1 MLSSLPGRAQSPV
14 NLPRGAHPGA
24 VLLSPKGSSG
34 NLQSLGT
41 NPTSPVQQ
49 PSFLSDILNQQ
60 QFSLDP
66 QLHLRDDLGRPSNIV
81 SPLSNSAM
89 NPSASN
95 GSTFLD
101 TFSRPTSSMAMN
113 HQPLPLQHSNS
124 NANVMVN
131 FTNDVN
137 QLCNW
142 MSMLTPSQQNTV
154 MDNLLSSLNE
164 EVLHSTKLKLD
175 SLVHSGYISPTLG
188 PIASPIPNKTQ
199 AQLHQAENPQPLNLD
214 SVLNGDNIYRQW
226 SPLPQ
231 NTANPMQQPM
241 YDYLTEIQRPRS
253 ADPYNAF
260 KKSGL
265 SSAHG
270 NNTNSNN
277 NGNNNSFTNNSN
289 CNSTGNSNVPNNFN
303 GSTAFA
309 TTTVGSTSMS
319 NSNSTN
325 SASGRKTVSQN
336 QHQTQY
342 LNRSQSPTNIKANVF
357 NKPSLTS
364 SSSNS
369 GNALTIINSASSTT
383 SNSNSTNNSMNAKGL
398 CDPKLLKNVPAW
410 LKSLRLHKY
419 SEALGT
425 KPWFEL
431 IYLDDEALENLGVGA
446 LGARRKLLKAFSIV
460 REYKA
465 NDLIDSSAF

>member
-1 MLSSLPGRAQSPV
+1 M
-14 NLPRGAHPGA
+14 
-24 VLLSPKGSSG
+24 
-34 NLQSLGT
+34 
-41 NPTSPVQQ
+41 NPT
-49 PSFLSDILNQQ
+49 
-60 QFSLDP
+60 
-66 QLHLRDDLGRPSNIV
+66 
-81 SPLSNSAM
+81 
-89 NPSASN
+89 ASN

-101 TFSRPTSSMAMN
+101 TFSRPTSSMAIN

-142 MSMLTPSQQNTV
+142 ISMLTPSQQNTV

-175 SLVHSGYISPTLG
+175 SLVHSGYISPQLG
-188 PIASPIPNKTQ
+188 PIASPIPNKVQ
-199 AQLHQAENPQPLNLD
+199 SQVHQAENPQPLNLD

-231 NTANPMQQPM
+231 NTASPMQQPM
-241 YDYLTEIQRPRS
+241 YDYLADIPRPRS

-260 KKSGL
+260 KKGGL
-265 SSAHG
+265 SSG
-270 NNTNSNN
+270 NANNNSNN
-277 NGNNNSFTNNSN
+277 GNAISNLNSSNPFGTNTVS
-289 CNSTGNSNVPNNFN
+289 STN
-303 GSTAFA
+303 
-309 TTTVGSTSMS
+309 MS
-319 NSNSTN
+319 NSNSSS
-325 SASGRKTVSQN
+325 SATGRKNMNQN
-336 QHQTQY
+336 QHQNQY
-342 LNRSQSPTNIKANVF
+342 LNRPQSPTNIKANVF
-357 NKPSLTS
+357 NKTSLAT

-369 GNALTIINSASSTT
+369 GNALTTVNSASSTT
-383 SNSNSTNNSMNAKGL
+383 SNSNCTNNSMNAKGL

-419 SEALGT
+419 SEALGS

-431 IYLDDEALENLGVGA
+431 IYLDDEALENMGVSA

-465 NDLIDSSAF
+465 NDMIDSSAF

>member
-1 MLSSLPGRAQSPV
+1 MSSQNMLSSLPGRTQSPV

-24 VLLSPKGSSG
+24 VLLSPKGSSA
-34 NLQSLGT
+34 NLQALGT
-41 NPTSPVQQ
+41 NPTSPSQQ
-49 PSFLSDILNQQ
+49 PLFLNDLLNQQ
-60 QFSLDP
+60 QFSLDS
-66 QLHLRDDLGRPSNIV
+66 QLHLRDDLGRPSNMV
-81 SPLSNSAM
+81 SPSSNSAM
-89 NPSASN
+89 NPTASN

-101 TFSRPTSSMAMN
+101 TFSRPTSSMAIN

-142 MSMLTPSQQNTV
+142 ISMLTPSQQNTV

-175 SLVHSGYISPTLG
+175 SLVHSGYISPQLG
-188 PIASPIPNKTQ
+188 PIASPIPNKVQ
-199 AQLHQAENPQPLNLD
+199 SQVHQAENPQPLNLD

-231 NTANPMQQPM
+231 NTASPMQQPM
-241 YDYLTEIQRPRS
+241 YDYLADIPRPRS

-260 KKSGL
+260 KKGGL
-265 SSAHG
+265 SSG
-270 NNTNSNN
+270 NANNNSNN
-277 NGNNNSFTNNSN
+277 GNAISNLNSSNPFGTNTVS
-289 CNSTGNSNVPNNFN
+289 STN
-303 GSTAFA
+303 
-309 TTTVGSTSMS
+309 MS
-319 NSNSTN
+319 NSNSSS
-325 SASGRKTVSQN
+325 SATGRKNMNQN
-336 QHQTQY
+336 QHQNQY
-342 LNRSQSPTNIKANVF
+342 LNRPQSPTNIKANVF
-357 NKPSLTS
+357 NKTSLAT

-369 GNALTIINSASSTT
+369 GNALTTVNSASSTT
-383 SNSNSTNNSMNAKGL
+383 SNSNCTNNSMNAKGL

-419 SEALGT
+419 SEALGS

-431 IYLDDEALENLGVGA
+431 IYLDDEALENMGVSA

-465 NDLIDSSAF
+465 NDMIDSSAF